1 MWMRCFWP
9 GWGVFLLVMGCAA
22 TQEGR
27 NGSSDVAA
35 SGAAEERPYRTNT
48 RGVPDLAV
56 PDSSIRSIQLYRTGD
71 ERQLPILS
79 LRSGETLTLSF
90 DLMDGRGRPLTVWFY
105 HANRRWQR
113 DLVASEYLE
122 GFHNDH
128 LLNYTPSRGTVVPYT
143 HYTYRFPNDNIR
155 FTLSGN
161 YLVRVSEQGREEAV
175 LFEQAFF
182 VTEQTTPVEMGLENV
197 LVAGNGFSS
206 VAPLVRFT
214 PPTDIQANVF
224 DYQVC
229 FVQNGNLIQPRCTD
243 RPSLMQ
249 QPSLQFYLE
258 PEAAFPPQPA
268 AYFADVSSLRIGG
281 RIEATNLTGTPYRLM
296 LEPDYAR
303 FPGNSLDPLLNGQ
316 TVIAGAVRD
325 VFDPQIAA
333 DYALVSFRFV
343 PIDEQPLGA
352 DLYVAGSFNG
362 WRSDTATRLVWVPE
376 NRRYEGDVLLKQGQY
391 EYRYLTTDAR
401 TRRALSGASPR
412 FENLYTAIVYYND
425 LRVSTDRIIGVQ
437 SVLSQ

>member
-1 MWMRCFWP
+1 MGKRGRWL
-9 GWGVFLLVMGCAA
+9 GWGVLLLWMGCAS

-27 NGSSDVAA
+27 EA
-35 SGAAEERPYRTNT
+35 STGNVETRPRRVDP
-48 RGVPDLAV
+48 RGLPDLAV
-56 PDSSIRSIQLYRTGD
+56 PDSTIRSIQLHRTGD

-90 DLMDGRGRPLTVWFY
+90 DLMEGRGRPLSVWFY

-113 DLVASEYLE
+113 DLVSSEYLD
-122 GFHNDH
+122 GFPNDH

-161 YLVRVSEQGREEAV
+161 FVVRVSEQGREDAV
-175 LFEQAFF
+175 LFERAFF

-229 FVQNGNLIQPRCTD
+229 FVQNGDLTRPRCTD
-243 RPSLMQ
+243 RPTLVQ
-249 QPSLQFYLE
+249 QPALQFYLE

-268 AYFADVSSLRIGG
+268 AYFVDVSQLRIGG
-281 RIEATNLTGTPYRLM
+281 RIEATNLTRTPYRLT

-303 FPGNSLDPLLNGQ
+303 FPGNSIDPLLNGQ
-316 TVIAGAVRD
+316 VVIAGAVRD
-325 VFDPQIAA
+325 VFDPPVAA
-333 DYALVSFRFV
+333 DYALVGFRFV
-343 PIDEQPLGA
+343 PIDEQPLSA
-352 DLYVAGSFNG
+352 DLYVTGSFNG

-376 NRRYEGDVLLKQGQY
+376 SRWYEGEVLLKQGQY

-401 TRRALSGASPR
+401 TRRALTGASPR
-412 FENLYTAIVYYND
+412 FENLYTALVYYND
-425 LRVSTDRIIGVQ
+425 LRVSTDRLIGVQ
-437 SVLSQ
+437 SVVSQ